1 MNNLQIAPMS
11 INGTDFQY
19 ICQLVR
25 DRAAVELGSDKK
37 YLVESR
43 LTALARKIE
52 VGSVSELVA
61 QLRLQQGKNL
71 QQQVVEAMMTT
82 ETLFFRDKHPFEAL
96 KKSILPE
103 LIKQRESS
111 RSLSIWSAACSSGQ
125 EPYSIA
131 MLLRENFPQL
141 ITWKVQLLGSDIS
154 EEILARAREGRYNQ
168 QEISRGLPQTLLL
181 KYFHYSDNKW
191 QMDPEIRRMVEFSQL
206 NLAKAWP
213 PAMPQMDIIFL
224 RNLLIYFSVETKQ
237 AILGRVRQ
245 LLRPDGYLFLGGGET
260 TLNLDDGFKPVQL
273 DKAVCYRIKK

>member
-1 MNNLQIAPMS
+1 MKNLQVAPMS
-11 INGTDFQY
+11 IKETDFQY
-19 ICQLVR
+19 IRQLVR

-43 LTALARKIE
+43 LTALAREIE

-61 QLRLQQGKNL
+61 QLRLQPSKNL

-103 LIKQRESS
+103 LIKQRVGSQT
-111 RSLSIWSAACSSGQ
+111 LSIWSAACSSGQ

-131 MLLRENFPQL
+131 MLLKENFPQL
-141 ITWKVQLLGSDIS
+141 VTWKVQLLGSDIS

-168 QEISRGLPQTLLL
+168 QEITRGLPQTLLL
-181 KYFHYSDNKW
+181 KYFHYSDKKW

-224 RNLLIYFSVETKQ
+224 RNVLIYFSVETKQ
-237 AILGRVRQ
+237 AILSRVRQ

-260 TLNLDDGFKPVQL
+260 TLNLDDAFKPVQL
-273 DKAVCYRIKK
+273 DKAVCYRIKN